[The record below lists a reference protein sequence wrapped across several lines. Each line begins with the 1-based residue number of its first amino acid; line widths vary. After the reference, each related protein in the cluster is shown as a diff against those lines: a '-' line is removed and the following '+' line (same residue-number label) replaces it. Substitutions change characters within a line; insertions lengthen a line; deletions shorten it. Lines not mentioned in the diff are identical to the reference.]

1 MTNYR
6 EVSYEE
12 SGVDALAASPRSCSR
27 EEEFAL
33 GSSNGRARG
42 EKMIVI
48 ASPAK
53 LGTAPETEIAAL
65 AGAPSQ
71 RLASFFPAG

>member
-1 MTNYR
+1 
-6 EVSYEE
+6 
-12 SGVDALAASPRSCSR
+12 
-27 EEEFAL
+27 
-33 GSSNGRARG
+33 
-42 EKMIVI
+42 MIVI